1 VTMRAIERSS
11 PRGIKTWRGEATALR
26 VGGALLTALVWIGA
40 IACVFPLVWMVVSS
54 FRPDQSFIVS
64 PFPTTVRELTL
75 SNYNTVFSIG
85 TFPTGFKNSAI
96 QVAII
101 LATTLFFCPLA
112 GFGFA
117 KFRFRGQRFF
127 FGLMMLTLFFV
138 PLTQYIPLLVEMNT
152 LGWLDTYQALV
163 LPLVITSFGVFFMT
177 GVIRAIPDE
186 LLQAARVD
194 GCGHLRTWW
203 RIVMPLI
210 LPAQVSLAVVTF
222 LTSYNDY
229 FWPLLVL
236 RSPSMQTIQI
246 DLALMSTDPRLPSV
260 AATSNFGPYLAGCT
274 LVILPTVIIFLV
286 MQRYFLRGVLQGSVK
301 G

>member
-40 IACVFPLVWMVVSS
+40 IVCVFPLVWMVVSS

>member
-26 VGGALLTALVWIGA
+26 VGGALLTTLVWIGA
-40 IACVFPLVWMVVSS
+40 IACIFPLVWMVVSS

-64 PFPTTVRELTL
+64 PFPTTLRELTL

-85 TFPTGFKNSAI
+85 TFPSGFKNSAI

-236 RSPSMQTIQI
+236 RSPSMQTIQV

-274 LVILPTVIIFLV
+274 LVILPTVIIFLL

>member
-1 VTMRAIERSS
+1 MTMRAIERSS
-11 PRGIKTWRGEATALR
+11 LRGIKTWRGEATALR

-40 IACVFPLVWMVVSS
+40 IVCVFPLVWMVVSS

-85 TFPTGFKNSAI
+85 AFPTGFKNSAI

-236 RSPSMQTIQI
+236 RSPSMQTIQV

>member
-1 VTMRAIERSS
+1 MTMRAIERSS

>member
-11 PRGIKTWRGEATALR
+11 LRGIKTWRGEATALR

-40 IACVFPLVWMVVSS
+40 IVCVFPLVWMVVSS

-85 TFPTGFKNSAI
+85 AFPTGFKNSAI

-236 RSPSMQTIQI
+236 RSPSMQTIQV

>member
-1 VTMRAIERSS
+1 M
-11 PRGIKTWRGEATALR
+11 
-26 VGGALLTALVWIGA
+26 LTALVWIGA
-40 IACVFPLVWMVVSS
+40 IVCVFPLVWMVVSS

-85 TFPTGFKNSAI
+85 TFPSGFKNSAI

>member
-1 VTMRAIERSS
+1 MTMRAIERSS

-40 IACVFPLVWMVVSS
+40 IVCVFPLVWMVVSS

-85 TFPTGFKNSAI
+85 TFPSGFKNSAI

-101 LATTLFFCPLA
+101 LATTLIFCPLA

-236 RSPSMQTIQI
+236 RSPSMQTI
-246 DLALMSTDPRLPSV
+246 
-260 AATSNFGPYLAGCT
+260 
-274 LVILPTVIIFLV
+274 
-286 MQRYFLRGVLQGSVK
+286 
-301 G
+301 

>member
-26 VGGALLTALVWIGA
+26 VGGALLTTLVWIGA
-40 IACVFPLVWMVVSS
+40 IACIFPLVWMVVSS

-85 TFPTGFKNSAI
+85 TFPSGFKNSAI

-236 RSPSMQTIQI
+236 RSPSMQTIQV

-274 LVILPTVIIFLV
+274 LVILPTVIIFLL

>member
-1 VTMRAIERSS
+1 MTMRAIERSS

-26 VGGALLTALVWIGA
+26 VGGALLTTLVWIGA
-40 IACVFPLVWMVVSS
+40 IACIFPLVWMVVSS

-64 PFPTTVRELTL
+64 PFPTTLRELTL

-85 TFPTGFKNSAI
+85 TFPSGFKNSAI

-236 RSPSMQTIQI
+236 RSPSMQTIQV

-274 LVILPTVIIFLV
+274 LVILPTVIIFLL

>member
-1 VTMRAIERSS
+1 MTMRALERTS
-11 PRGIKTWRGEATALR
+11 PGGVKTWRGEAMALR
-26 VGGALLTALVWIGA
+26 VGGALLTTLVWIGA
-40 IACVFPLVWMVVSS
+40 IVCIFPLVWMVVSS

-64 PFPTTVRELTL
+64 PFPTTFQEFTL
-75 SNYNTVFSIG
+75 SNYGSIFSLG
-85 TFPTGFKNSAI
+85 TFPSGFQNSAI
-96 QVAII
+96 QVVII
-101 LATTLFFCPLA
+101 LVTTLLFCPLA

-117 KFRFRGQRFF
+117 KFAFRGQRVL

-138 PLTQYIPLLVEMNT
+138 PLTQYIPLLIEMNAI
-152 LGWLDTYQALV
+152 GWLDTYQALV

-177 GVIRAIPDE
+177 GAIRAIPDE
-186 LLQAARVD
+186 LLQAARID
-194 GCGHLRTWW
+194 GCGHVRTWW

-236 RSPSMQTIQI
+236 RSPSMLTIQI
-246 DLALMSTDPRLPSV
+246 DLALLSSDPRMPSV

-286 MQRYFLRGVLQGSVK
+286 MQRYFLRGVLQGGIK